1 MSRKLTPK
9 QAAFVQEYLKDLNA
23 TQAAIRAGFSA
34 KTAEWIGPQV
44 LGKSHVSDAIAE
56 AIKAREART
65 QITQDRVLRE
75 FARIAFLDPRA
86 LFDDKGA
93 PRRIVDLDDDT
104 AAAVAGLDV
113 ATVGNTE
120 IGIGEVQKIKIA
132 DKIAALTQLGRH
144 LGMFNDKL
152 KVGGDAENPLRLL
165 LDEISGR
172 SIGPK

>member
-9 QAAFVQEYLKDLNA
+9 QAAFAQEYLKDLNA

-44 LGKSHVSDAIAE
+44 LGKSHVADAIAE

-86 LFDDKGA
+86 LFDDNGA

-113 ATVGNTE
+113 ATVGNVE
-120 IGIGEVQKIKIA
+120 MGIGEVQKIKIA
-132 DKIAALTQLGRH
+132 DKIAALTQIGRH
-144 LGMFNDKL
+144 LGMFNDKI

-165 LDEISGR
+165 LDEISGK

>member
-44 LGKSHVSDAIAE
+44 LGKSHVADAIAE

-86 LFDDKGA
+86 LFDDNGS

-104 AAAVAGLDV
+104 AAAVSGLDV
-113 ATVGNTE
+113 ATVGNVE
-120 IGIGEVQKIKIA
+120 MGIGEVQKIKIA

-165 LDEISGR
+165 LDEISGK